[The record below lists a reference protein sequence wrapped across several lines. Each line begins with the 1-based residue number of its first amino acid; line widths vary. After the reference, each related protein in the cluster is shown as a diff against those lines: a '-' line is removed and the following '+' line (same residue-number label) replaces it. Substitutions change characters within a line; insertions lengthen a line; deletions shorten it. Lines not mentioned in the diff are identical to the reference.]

1 VVTERLRRQ
10 MDFIIEIDKLK
21 TVLRRAYI
29 YDSSRRE
36 NSAEHSWH
44 TAMMA
49 LVLAE
54 HATGNMDLNRV
65 IKMMLIHDIAEID
78 SGDISIYHRK
88 SDPGYASREHKGAE
102 RIFGLLPSDQA
113 RELLEIQAEFEAGV
127 TTEAKY
133 ARSLDRLMP
142 LMHNYITGGRRWRE
156 DGITY
161 EQVYEVNKKI
171 EEGSPELWDYAI
183 SIINECVAKGYLKP
197 LISPTI

>member
-1 VVTERLRRQ
+1 
-10 MDFIIEIDKLK
+10 M
-21 TVLRRAYI
+21 
-29 YDSSRRE
+29 
-36 NSAEHSWH
+36 
-44 TAMMA
+44 
-49 LVLAE
+49 
-54 HATGNMDLNRV
+54 
-65 IKMMLIHDIAEID
+65 
-78 SGDISIYHRK
+78 
-88 SDPGYASREHKGAE
+88 
-102 RIFGLLPSDQA
+102 PSDQA

-142 LMHNYITGGRRWRE
+142 LMHNYITDGRRWRE

>member
-1 VVTERLRRQ
+1 MVTERLRRQ

-102 RIFGLLPSDQA
+102 R
-113 RELLEIQAEFEAGV
+113 
-127 TTEAKY
+127 
-133 ARSLDRLMP
+133 DRKS
-142 LMHNYITGGRRWRE
+142 
-156 DGITY
+156 
-161 EQVYEVNKKI
+161 VV
-171 EEGSPELWDYAI
+171 
-183 SIINECVAKGYLKP
+183 
-197 LISPTI
+197 